1 MASGYAYKTY
11 STVEV
16 GGPLSSFG
24 ELNVAQLMPSA
35 QSDFIYGINEITNI
49 TASFAGGS
57 VSSSNGMAIVN
68 SGVSTSGSGDLGLR
82 RMLKYRPGLGSLA
95 RITAIFDTPVSGNL
109 QIVGPA
115 NGECGYYFGYVGT
128 DFGILHYERSQ
139 REIRKLTVSTGAGT
153 GNVTVVLNGV
163 SVTVPV
169 TGGSNVNR
177 TSYELSKYDY
187 SGVGGGWYADAI
199 DGTVFFISSRPTS
212 ELTGSYSVS
221 GNSITGSFS
230 VIQAGSGSTTTFIP
244 QSSWNID
251 KMDGTGQ
258 SRMVLDTHKGNVYQ
272 IGFQYLGFGNAFFGI
287 EDSKTGRIAPVH
299 MIENANSRT
308 TPVLKNPQVRT
319 KAVSLN
325 IGNTT
330 NVALKTVSMA
340 SFTEGMHR
348 RLDPTFATTFAYNA
362 VDTSST
368 YRPLG
373 VIKVNRVHNN
383 ISCFGEIDFLRIAAS
398 NTSTAKNLTIALYKN
413 LPVVGT
419 VNYTYINQ
427 TNSIVSYSN
436 LTPGTDTITT
446 NGFNPFLIIQ
456 VGPNNQN
463 SLDLTNEDLV
473 LGLGDSVVIAIK
485 TDGQVSGE
493 FSINWNE
500 QQ

>member
-1 MASGYAYKTY
+1 MSGFSSKTF
-11 STVEV
+11 STVQV

-24 ELNVAQLMPSA
+24 ELNVAQLIPSA

-57 VSSSNGMAIVN
+57 ISSSNGMAIVN

-82 RMLKYRPGLGSLA
+82 RMLKYRPGIGSLA
-95 RITAIFDTPVSGNL
+95 RVTAIFDTPVSGNL
-109 QIVGPA
+109 QLVGPA

-187 SGVGGGWYADAI
+187 SSVGGGWYADAI

-221 GNSITGSFS
+221 GSSISGSFS
-230 VIQAGSGSTTTFIP
+230 VVQAGSGSTTTFIP

-258 SRMVLDTHKGNVYQ
+258 SRMVLNTHKGNVYQ

-340 SFTEGMHR
+340 SFTEGVNK
-348 RLDPTFATTFAYNA
+348 RLDPRFTVNFEYTTLN
-362 VDTSST
+362 TSKV
-368 YRPLG
+368 YKPLG
-373 VIKVNRVHNN
+373 AIKVNRVHNN
-383 ISCFGEIDFLRIAAS
+383 ISCFGEIDLLRVAAS
-398 NTSTAKNLTIALYKN
+398 NTSSGNDLSIAFYKN

-419 VNYTYINQ
+419 VNFTYTNQ
-427 TNSIVSYSN
+427 TQSIVSYATLN
-436 LTPGTDTITT
+436 PDTDTIST
-446 NGFNPFLIIQ
+446 NGINPFLVLQ

-463 SLDLTNEDLV
+463 TLELIDEDIV
-473 LGLGDSVVIAIK
+473 LGLGDVIVVAIK
-485 TDGQVSGE
+485 TNGSITGE
-493 FSINWNE
+493 FTMSWHE